1 MAFSLSLQTI
11 LDSNIRHIYSGKPMN
26 MAYRHSKEYPN
37 MDQLRQQKDNQYL
50 KDYVLRVSEYRADY
64 HCLVPRAPAFRI
76 LSRHEVDDIV
86 ERLHQPRSRKEDK
99 DDQNPQGQGEK
110 QVSKE
115 EMEAI
120 TERLYGNVTK
130 ATTVRVNQTREAG
143 HPPLTRIDV

>member
-1 MAFSLSLQTI
+1 MAFSLTFQSI
-11 LDSNIRHIYSGKPMN
+11 LDNNIRHIYSGTPSN

-64 HCLVPRAPAFRI
+64 RCLVPRAPAFRI

-86 ERLHQPRSRKEDK
+86 ERLNTPRSRNADK
-99 DDQNPQGQGEK
+99 DEQKPRQGER

-115 EMEAI
+115 EAEAI

-130 ATTVRVNQTREAG
+130 ATTVRVNQTRDAG
-143 HPPLTRIDV
+143 HPPLTKIEV